1 MTLPQWGLSP
11 QIVRCAEADQLA
23 RRSQQCL
30 QWYQTGARHDCRAAL
45 TISSHFAPEMEPPA
59 GTGPTGA
66 SEEVLMHYHRNLL
79 PRIVVILRIVVKV
92 IVTRR

>member
-1 MTLPQWGLSP
+1 MN
-11 QIVRCAEADQLA
+11 A
-23 RRSQQCL
+23 
-30 QWYQTGARHDCRAAL
+30 GARHDCRGLL
-45 TISSHFAPEMEPPA
+45 TISSHFEPEMEPPA

-66 SEEVLMHYHRNLL
+66 SGEVLMHYHRNLL

>member
-1 MTLPQWGLSP
+1 
-11 QIVRCAEADQLA
+11 
-23 RRSQQCL
+23 
-30 QWYQTGARHDCRAAL
+30 
-45 TISSHFAPEMEPPA
+45 MEPPA